1 MVSLRGRGLTI
12 EAFLFLSILIVASAI
27 RLGWVS
33 ASPLDPTET
42 MRALAAWRL
51 HDGLPPGWWDAPL
64 TVLLQTGAFILFGAS
79 DAAARL
85 PSLLAGAGGIAAL
98 WLYRPWLGRWPVLI
112 AAAFMAISPSAVLAG
127 SRAQE
132 ESLALA
138 VTLLL
143 GWRLLR
149 ALDERGSKDGLWPA
163 LGMAALLTLGY
174 PGVTGLLALALFAA
188 AVTTVHALQG
198 RPLPVLW
205 SPSVVPIAAI
215 VAALFL
221 LTTSFLH
228 FIPGAGLPSLVAWT
242 QHFEPTWEPY
252 PWYRSWL
259 LLGASDLPAL
269 ALGVPT
275 GIAALLRWAAR
286 DPSPEDDALA
296 FFGLWSVMALA
307 FLLLSPTAG
316 LAQLS
321 LVAVPSTVLTGH
333 LLARGLRGLTPQLL
347 NRRWVNLGA
356 AALLLTFAGLVLLQT
371 SVRPDGGL
379 FSSRTLAFI
388 ALVAAALLLSPAVL
402 AQHSRPISALAG
414 VAFSFLALVHGLAT
428 LAMPGNWPGAAQV
441 NPAMVSALTQLTAT
455 SPYTGIGS
463 APQVGVA
470 NSVNDAVAWPLRSV
484 IAVNFGAEPPPEVD
498 IIVTSEAAAQEL
510 TGVYRAHPMTLV
522 EAKNFQDWGGQ
533 EVWRWLVFG
542 ELPMDP
548 AATQRGALL
557 VRTPG

>member
-1 MVSLRGRGLTI
+1 MN
-12 EAFLFLSILIVASAI
+12 
-27 RLGWVS
+27 
-33 ASPLDPTET
+33 
-42 MRALAAWRL
+42 
-51 HDGLPPGWWDAPL
+51 
-64 TVLLQTGAFILFGAS
+64 Q
-79 DAAARL
+79 
-85 PSLLAGAGGIAAL
+85 
-98 WLYRPWLGRWPVLI
+98 
-112 AAAFMAISPSAVLAG
+112 
-127 SRAQE
+127 
-132 ESLALA
+132 
-138 VTLLL
+138 
-143 GWRLLR
+143 
-149 ALDERGSKDGLWPA
+149 
-163 LGMAALLTLGY
+163 
-174 PGVTGLLALALFAA
+174 
-188 AVTTVHALQG
+188 
-198 RPLPVLW
+198 
-205 SPSVVPIAAI
+205 
-215 VAALFL
+215 
-221 LTTSFLH
+221 
-228 FIPGAGLPSLVAWT
+228 
-242 QHFEPTWEPY
+242 
-252 PWYRSWL
+252 
-259 LLGASDLPAL
+259 
-269 ALGVPT
+269 
-275 GIAALLRWAAR
+275 
-286 DPSPEDDALA
+286 
-296 FFGLWSVMALA
+296 
-307 FLLLSPTAG
+307 
-316 LAQLS
+316 
-321 LVAVPSTVLTGH
+321 
-333 LLARGLRGLTPQLL
+333 
-347 NRRWVNLGA
+347 RWVNLGA

-388 ALVAAALLLSPAVL
+388 ALVAAVLLLSPAVL